1 MAGLFGEILLS
12 YRAALGDFPR
22 AKTELK
28 GGKVGK
34 NTETFG
40 IFSSLSEYTLF
51 YQPNGLLK
59 IFVSITCYP
68 KLLFM

>member
-12 YRAALGDFPR
+12 YRAASGDFPR

-34 NTETFG
+34 NTEKFG

-51 YQPNGLLK
+51 YQPKGPLNILLC
-59 IFVSITCYP
+59 IICYP